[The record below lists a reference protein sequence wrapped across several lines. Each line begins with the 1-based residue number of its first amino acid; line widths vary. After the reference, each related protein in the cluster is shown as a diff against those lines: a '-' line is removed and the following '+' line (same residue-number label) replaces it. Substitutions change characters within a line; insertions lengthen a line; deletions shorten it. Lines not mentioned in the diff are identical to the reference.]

1 MLPDYILPYECLGNY
16 VLKVHETFT
25 DFHPIYVISGDTDF
39 MTEETTKYYVHVG
52 MILKELAKDCLF
64 TTHIKGRY
72 TDIPDTL
79 FELLDI
85 LFYQSGHNAMDLNM
99 PYSLAEEMQSKYP
112 GKPLINSEPCYENM
126 GFSRNMYGRWS
137 RRDVR
142 RAAYVSVLAGASGGI
157 TYGASGIYDWQ
168 KTNKSSMTA
177 LGEGFDRPKC
187 VEECMAFL
195 GAWDYGYLK
204 NVFEQLQIT
213 DVTPA
218 QELLINKTTEIRVAM
233 VKEDMLMI
241 YVPYNT
247 RVRLDKDLTGW
258 TVEAVDLANRF
269 SSKLSFTVEEE
280 ETVIGLHPFDEDVLY
295 IIRK

>member
-1 MLPDYILPYECLGNY
+1 
-16 VLKVHETFT
+16 
-25 DFHPIYVISGDTDF
+25 
-39 MTEETTKYYVHVG
+39 
-52 MILKELAKDCLF
+52 
-64 TTHIKGRY
+64 
-72 TDIPDTL
+72 
-79 FELLDI
+79 
-85 LFYQSGHNAMDLNM
+85 
-99 PYSLAEEMQSKYP
+99 
-112 GKPLINSEPCYENM
+112 
-126 GFSRNMYGRWS
+126 
-137 RRDVR
+137 
-142 RAAYVSVLAGASGGI
+142 VLAGASGGI